1 MQIENTDKMKSILS
15 ESITNTE
22 YFNRCVENDKYISLI
37 FNQKLQEIIG
47 QNILLSSDLIFF
59 EDSSEEQVLK
69 SYNDENGEEIILKL
83 DGSGSILERVI

>member
-1 MQIENTDKMKSILS
+1 
-15 ESITNTE
+15 
-22 YFNRCVENDKYISLI
+22 
-37 FNQKLQEIIG
+37 
-47 QNILLSSDLIFF
+47 LSSDLIFF